1 MDLTRSDAL
10 RPICVERGFTPRTA
24 GSVLYTAGETMV
36 LCTASLV
43 EGVPSWRAG
52 SGKGWLTAEYSMLPH
67 STRPR
72 KGRER
77 GTKLDGRTTEI
88 QRLIG
93 RALRSVAR
101 LDLLG
106 ERTLMIDCD
115 VLQAD
120 GGTRTAAITGALVAV
135 VDALAE
141 RFGECSPEAYPLR
154 DSLAA
159 VSVGLIDGQPMIDLD
174 YAMDAAAEVDMN
186 VVMTA
191 SGRFVEIQGGGE
203 EATFDSEQLGEL
215 LELARRGISG
225 LIAVQQDALGELWPF
240 AFQAQPIEDAN
251 EADDED
257 ADDDDDDDDDDWDLD
272 QEAR

>member
-1 MDLTRSDAL
+1 MDLKRCDEL

-52 SGKGWLTAEYSMLPH
+52 SGKGWLTAEYSLLPH
-67 STRPR
+67 STQPR

-77 GTKLDGRTTEI
+77 GAKLDGRTTEI

-141 RFGECSPEAYPLR
+141 RFGDVPPEAYPLR
-154 DSLAA
+154 DALAA

-191 SGRFVEIQGGGE
+191 AGRYIEIQGGGE
-203 EATFDSEQLGEL
+203 ESTFDAEQLGEL
-215 LELARRGISG
+215 LELARRGIAG
-225 LIAVQQDALGELWPF
+225 LISVQQDALGELWPF
-240 AFQAQPIEDAN
+240 AFEAQPIEDA
-251 EADDED
+251 EEGDVDEDDE
-257 ADDDDDDDDDDWDLD
+257 AWDID
-272 QEAR
+272 QETR